1 MLNKIIHWSISN
13 KLIVGIMTLGLITWG
28 VFSLKNL
35 PIDAVPDI
43 TNNQVKI
50 VTSAPSSGAEDIE
63 RFVTFPVEQTMAT
76 IPGIE
81 EIRSFSRFG
90 LSVVTVVFNEGTDIY
105 WARQQVSERLSEAK
119 NQIPAGFGEPSM
131 APLSTGLGEIYQYI
145 VKPKKGYEQKFNPTR
160 TYDNTL
166 VLHGAYDIMS
176 AILIQ
181 GEE

>member
-43 TNNQVKI
+43 TNNQVQI

-76 IPGIE
+76 ILGIE